1 MPQRPSSLKNN
12 RPPAH
17 AVRAVQRPSE
27 KSFCFSDGLLGAFRL
42 LWGFQAALGLS
53 GCFGAFRLLW
63 GFQAALGLS
72 GCFGAFRLPETVARL
87 APSPAP
93 QCGVGLGR
101 GWQFAKLRLPLP
113 LSRKNFRSGN
123 RPHPSPP
130 PQAGEGMRWL
140 ICFRLPYA
148 SAVSRRKTPV
158 SPLRPGRSPW
168 PGGCRR
174 AFWPAA

>member
-1 MPQRPSSLKNN
+1 MVAIAARCPFCMDKGRLKSL
-12 RPPAH
+12 
-17 AVRAVQRPSE
+17 
-27 KSFCFSDGLLGAFRL
+27 FAFQTAF
-42 LWGFQAALGLS
+42 WGFS
-53 GCFGAFRLLW
+53 GCFGV
-63 GFQAALGLS
+63 
-72 GCFGAFRLPETVARL
+72 FRLPETVARL
-87 APSPAP
+87 APSPSP
-93 QCGVGLGR
+93 QREGGLGR
-101 GWQFAKLRLPLP
+101 RWQFAKLRLPLP

-174 AFWPAA
+174 AFWPAAWRRMRAVRRYWWRRRKTPRPARRQSG